1 MKINESNFVEEL
13 SHRNEKALEYVM
25 VHYGGLVKSVTH
37 RYLNV
42 LSQYEEEC
50 INDVFFAVWEHI
62 DSYDSA
68 RNPFANW
75 IGGIARLK
83 ALDYKRKYAHFLLET
98 SWENSPHTKGID
110 DAIELQ
116 TQFDEEFS
124 EETKQMLSC
133 LKPQDREL
141 FIKLYVEEKPFDEIS
156 KEMNT
161 KKAGTL
167 QSTFSQ
173 QKETARPFSQNE
185 INEYYLMYT
194 KITQLMKRIIVTKSM
209 NITSIPVVNYLP
221 QKMCFHDN

>member
-75 IGGIARLK
+75 IGGI
-83 ALDYKRKYAHFLLET
+83 
-98 SWENSPHTKGID
+98 PG
-110 DAIELQ
+110 
-116 TQFDEEFS
+116 
-124 EETKQMLSC
+124 SC
-133 LKPQDREL
+133 
-141 FIKLYVEEKPFDEIS
+141 
-156 KEMNT
+156 
-161 KKAGTL
+161 
-167 QSTFSQ
+167 
-173 QKETARPFSQNE
+173 
-185 INEYYLMYT
+185 
-194 KITQLMKRIIVTKSM
+194 KITCFGQPVQQLRQQPLPRCTASHKSCRRGARSASRPG
-209 NITSIPVVNYLP
+209 TSGSRR
-221 QKMCFHDN
+221 